1 VTKILTIERP
11 DRRWVRH
18 QTCSRC
24 VWDCNPE
31 GALNLGMA
39 GKKSPHFAEPEIKAF
54 GSKDG
59 GHAIAANAAPREPCF
74 HA

>member
-1 VTKILTIERP
+1 
-11 DRRWVRH
+11 
-18 QTCSRC
+18 
-24 VWDCNPE
+24 
-31 GALNLGMA
+31 MA